1 MTQSTVTT
9 WWRPHVTDKEKNESE
24 RLRKKQDLVLPTR
37 TSSDNGQLAP
47 RVQRFNSF
55 LCPVFFEN
63 TFSIVRHLPHGGKR
77 MAHIG
82 DDFFVDFSKYFFSF
96 PTEIVI
102 QESAFNTWPEYGTDS
117 YGCSSNIMR
126 DIFFFFFFDDSASC
140 RLTVVNTVR

>member
-1 MTQSTVTT
+1 MASSRLEFKDLTLFPVT
-9 WWRPHVTDKEKNESE
+9 S
-24 RLRKKQDLVLPTR
+24 
-37 TSSDNGQLAP
+37 
-47 RVQRFNSF
+47 
-55 LCPVFFEN
+55 FFEN

-126 DIFFFFFFDDSASC
+126 DIFFFFFSTT
-140 RLTVVNTVR
+140 RPRVG